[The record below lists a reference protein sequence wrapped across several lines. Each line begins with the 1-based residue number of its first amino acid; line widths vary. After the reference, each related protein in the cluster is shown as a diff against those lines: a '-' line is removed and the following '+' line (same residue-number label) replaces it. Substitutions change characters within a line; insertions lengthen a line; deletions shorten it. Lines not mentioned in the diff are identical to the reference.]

1 MKIAPIIHAIQKV
14 KDEGIAIDYR
24 LVHTGLM
31 WSGKTG
37 LEKSQIKPEITHPYE
52 TRTKKV
58 HQ

>member
-1 MKIAPIIHAIQKV
+1 
-14 KDEGIAIDYR
+14 
-24 LVHTGLM
+24 M

>member
-1 MKIAPIIHAIQKV
+1 MKQTRRKWSVEQKLQMIQESV
-14 KDEGIAIDYR
+14 TEG
-24 LVHTGLM
+24 VMM

>member
-1 MKIAPIIHAIQKV
+1 MADTPSV
-14 KDEGIAIDYR
+14 R
-24 LVHTGLM
+24 LM

-37 LEKSQIKPEITHPYE
+37 LEKSQNRPEITHPYE

>member
-1 MKIAPIIHAIQKV
+1 M
-14 KDEGIAIDYR
+14 
-24 LVHTGLM
+24 M

>member
-1 MKIAPIIHAIQKV
+1 MCRKV
-14 KDEGIAIDYR
+14 FLQTSALETLFNTPYILDQR
-24 LVHTGLM
+24 FVM

>member
-1 MKIAPIIHAIQKV
+1 MIIIIITKF
-14 KDEGIAIDYR
+14 DMNYM
-24 LVHTGLM
+24 M

>member
-1 MKIAPIIHAIQKV
+1 MKIHFNELFIYSNGKIM
-14 KDEGIAIDYR
+14 
-24 LVHTGLM
+24 M